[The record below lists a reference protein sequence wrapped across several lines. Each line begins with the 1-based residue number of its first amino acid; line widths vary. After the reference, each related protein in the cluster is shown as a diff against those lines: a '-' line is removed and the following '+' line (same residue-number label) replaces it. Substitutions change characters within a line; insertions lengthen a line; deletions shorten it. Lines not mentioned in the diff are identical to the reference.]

1 MDEKPDHLELAR
13 IALRKHLVRLGYSQ
27 PMASELVNGRRKP
40 TLKVAANIERELGI
54 SASIW
59 ETRPPLA
66 EMWEHIVRDAK

>member
-1 MDEKPDHLELAR
+1 
-13 IALRKHLVRLGYSQ
+13 
-27 PMASELVNGRRKP
+27 MASELVNGRRKP